1 MVDLLQGIRG
11 FFNRRTTI
19 KDTEK
24 GASPERRTLVIENGQ
39 AAERLLSN
47 QDFALMF
54 NLYRFNMLEQLED
67 SGDDQQR
74 ISNAHYVAGVRDFVN
89 YIEKLQYLGKIANKR
104 SEEQSTKE

>member
-54 NLYRFNMLEQLED
+54 NLYRFYLLNALED
-67 SGDDQQR
+67 SGDDLER
-74 ISNAHYVAGVRDFVN
+74 IRNAQYVAGVRDFQVF
-89 YIEKLQYLGKIANKR
+89 IEKTVYLAKVAQKR
-104 SEEQSTKE
+104 AET